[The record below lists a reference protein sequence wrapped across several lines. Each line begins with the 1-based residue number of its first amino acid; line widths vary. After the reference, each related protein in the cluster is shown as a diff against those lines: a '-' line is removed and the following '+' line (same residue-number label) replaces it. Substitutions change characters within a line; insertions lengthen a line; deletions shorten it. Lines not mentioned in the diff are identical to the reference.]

1 MLDSL
6 YAGRREWPSAIFGGA
21 SQASRQA
28 REAACFNGTSPPPI
42 RCRMSRPTA
51 LFVLLIVAP
60 LATAASDPRDVV
72 TRLYDAI
79 QAPTSNETAISSL
92 LGDALRSA
100 VDAQHAYERACT
112 ALAAH
117 DEKPHMLDQSPY
129 LLAPDRPDT
138 VAVGMPESR
147 GDATWVRVDMAVGDY
162 RWTDRVLLQRQDR
175 DWKVMDIRWGQGG
188 HLIGRLQE
196 FSALR
201 CAPSGR

>member
-1 MLDSL
+1 ML
-6 YAGRREWPSAIFGGA
+6 RPA
-21 SQASRQA
+21 SVLA
-28 REAACFNGTSPPPI
+28 
-42 RCRMSRPTA
+42 
-51 LFVLLIVAP
+51 LLIVAP
-60 LATAASDPRDVV
+60 LVTAASDPRDVV
-72 TRLYDAI
+72 TRLYAVV
-79 QAPTSNETAISSL
+79 QAPASDEAAIPPL

-117 DEKPHMLDQSPY
+117 DEKPHMLDQSLY

-147 GDATWVRVDMAVGDY
+147 GDATWIRVDMAVGDY

-188 HLIGRLQE
+188 NLIGRLQE
-196 FSALR
+196 FSAFR

>member
-1 MLDSL
+1 ML
-6 YAGRREWPSAIFGGA
+6 RPA
-21 SQASRQA
+21 SVLA
-28 REAACFNGTSPPPI
+28 
-42 RCRMSRPTA
+42 
-51 LFVLLIVAP
+51 LLIVAP
-60 LATAASDPRDVV
+60 LVTAASDPRDVV
-72 TRLYDAI
+72 TRLYAVV
-79 QAPTSNETAISSL
+79 QAPASDEVAIPPL

-117 DEKPHMLDQSPY
+117 DEKSHMLDQSLY

-138 VAVGMPESR
+138 VAVGMESR
-147 GDATWVRVDMAVGDY
+147 GDATWIRVDMAVGDY

-196 FSALR
+196 FSAFR